1 MRWMRKAESAW
12 SESLQ
17 MRRPREQP
25 YQKGPRFAVSG
36 PSQFYTLVPSLL
48 IGERIT
54 PPGAD
59 TAGTKRNS
67 NSLLATSRHLVG
79 CRRDVATLRFEEK
92 TPGAGAVSAVALG
105 NTAADG

>member
-1 MRWMRKAESAW
+1 LRLA
-12 SESLQ
+12 
-17 MRRPREQP
+17 
-25 YQKGPRFAVSG
+25 G